1 MILLILR
8 VGMGDGLWGA
18 PLLTLLAGEFPRRWD
33 EIQQHAEVQIIV
45 TALGLPVGTMMFL
58 KSAMKSKSKDS
69 KEE

>member
-1 MILLILR
+1 MALGEMICGLA
-8 VGMGDGLWGA
+8 GMGKGFSWLVK
-18 PLLTLLAGEFPRRWD
+18 LA
-33 EIQQHAEVQIIV
+33 AEVQIVV